1 MFWVISV
8 YFNIRNTLPKSDTF
22 LLGHPV
28 YNWYVLCFLVDC
40 LANRQ
45 LYVNSQ
51 TEISITNAKSE
62 NIFIIFVPTQ
72 RIRTT
77 RGWEESDP
85 KHTETRDILLKVWE
99 GLQQKADANKDGQVR
114 ENFDWHRSFPNVHK

>member
-1 MFWVISV
+1 MKTNLMHYLS
-8 YFNIRNTLPKSDTF
+8 SD
-22 LLGHPV
+22 
-28 YNWYVLCFLVDC
+28 
-40 LANRQ
+40 
-45 LYVNSQ
+45 
-51 TEISITNAKSE
+51 AKSE

-114 ENFDWHRSFPNVHK
+114 ENVDWHRSFPNVQIKIFGSLR